1 MLLDMA
7 ASQSTAALPLR
18 DRLHSL
24 VNWTVLFQVGDYIFV
39 TFGLFAAVGAFLG
52 GLWAAALLL
61 GLGLPL
67 IDVALLLTAILVGH
81 IVFARAFLLPW
92 RLRGLLQ
99 QPAKTLRTVEFASW
113 GGFIAIAAGL
123 VLYAVFSGRSLLAL
137 VDAAVLGGTLGHVIG
152 RIGCL
157 TLGCCFGRPSSSPLT
172 VCYDNPLAKAAR
184 TAGLRGI
191 PIHPVPLYEA
201 LFLLGL
207 FLLLNAIALAG
218 SREGVPAAVY
228 LITYGSGRFLL
239 EFLRYDSAGDHIG
252 PLPRNQW
259 LSLLQAGAGVA
270 LLVALSSASGP
281 ASPSIAEAD
290 ARTLLLIPL
299 LAACAALV
307 FLAYS
312 LHRGSIGRW

>member
-1 MLLDMA
+1 MA
-7 ASQSTAALPLR
+7 ASESTAALPLR
-18 DRLHSL
+18 GTLYSL
-24 VNWTVLFQVGDYIFV
+24 ANWTVLFRVGDYIFV
-39 TFGLFAAVGAFLG
+39 TFGLFAAVGAFFG
-52 GLWAAALLL
+52 GLWASALLL

-67 IDVALLLTAILVGH
+67 IDVTLLLTAIIVGH
-81 IVFARAFLLPW
+81 IALARAFLLPW
-92 RLRGLLQ
+92 RLRSLLQ
-99 QPAKTLRTVEFASW
+99 RPGETLRTVEFASW
-113 GGFIAIAAGL
+113 GGFIAIALGL
-123 VLYAVFSGRSLLAL
+123 VLYAVLSGRSLLAL
-137 VDAAVLGGTLGHVIG
+137 IDAAALGGTLGHVAG

-157 TLGCCFGRPSSSPLT
+157 TLGCCFGRPSASPLA

-191 PIHPVPLYEA
+191 PIHPVPVYEA

-207 FLLLNAIALAG
+207 FLLLNVIALTG

-239 EFLRYDSAGDHIG
+239 EFLRYNSTGDYIG

-270 LLVALSSASGP
+270 LLVALSTASGP

-290 ARTLLLIPL
+290 AQTLLLLPL
-299 LAACAALV
+299 LAVCAALV
-307 FLAYS
+307 FVAYS

>member
-1 MLLDMA
+1 MA
-7 ASQSTAALPLR
+7 ASESTAALPLR
-18 DRLHSL
+18 DTLHSL
-24 VNWTVLFQVGDYIFV
+24 ANWTVLFQVGDYIFV

-52 GLWAAALLL
+52 GLWASALLL

-67 IDVALLLTAILVGH
+67 IDVTLLLAAIIVGH
-81 IVFARAFLLPW
+81 IVLARAFLLPW
-92 RLRGLLQ
+92 RLRSLLQ
-99 QPAKTLRTVEFASW
+99 RPGEVLRTVEFASW
-113 GGFIAIAAGL
+113 GGFIAIALGL
-123 VLYAVFSGRSLLAL
+123 ALYAVLSGRSLLAL
-137 VDAAVLGGTLGHVIG
+137 IDAAALGGTLAHVAG

-157 TLGCCFGRPSSSPLT
+157 TLGCCFGRPSASPLA

-207 FLLLNAIALAG
+207 FLLLNVIALTG

-239 EFLRYDSAGDHIG
+239 EFLRYNPADDYIG

-270 LLVALSSASGP
+270 LLVALGTASGP
-281 ASPSIAEAD
+281 ASPSIAEAE
-290 ARTLLLIPL
+290 AQTLLLIPL
-299 LAACAALV
+299 LAVCAALV
-307 FLAYS
+307 FVAYS